1 MVDLMF
7 ADHGT
12 LAILVAITPAGQD
25 WVAEHIP
32 KDAQTFGGGIV
43 IEHRY
48 VADIM
53 RGALADGLEIG
64 ARRGA

>member
-7 ADHGT
+7 SDHGT
-12 LAILVAITPAGQD
+12 LAIMVAITPAGLE
-25 WVAEHIP
+25 WIEKHIP
-32 KDAQTFGGGIV
+32 EDAQTWGNGIV

-53 RGALADGLEIG
+53 RGALADGLDIG
-64 ARRGA
+64 ARRGG